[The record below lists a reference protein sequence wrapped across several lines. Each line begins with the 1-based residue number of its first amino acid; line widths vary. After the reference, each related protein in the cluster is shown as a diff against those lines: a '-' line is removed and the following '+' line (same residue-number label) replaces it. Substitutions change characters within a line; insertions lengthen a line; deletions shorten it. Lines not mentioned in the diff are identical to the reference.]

1 MREQIETVI
10 RDVLAPLFAK
20 EGGTI
25 ELVDVRDGVVKLRLS
40 GAYRGCPSSSFMV
53 SGYVLP
59 AFRQAVGNDVRVEL
73 LA

>member
-10 RDVLAPLFAK
+10 RDVLVPLFAK

-25 ELVDVRDGVVKLRLS
+25 ELVDVRESVVKVRLAGS
-40 GAYRGCPSSSFMV
+40 YRGCPSASFMI
-53 SGYVLP
+53 SGFVLP
-59 AFRQAVGNDVRVEL
+59 AFREAVGRDVRVEL

>member
-1 MREQIETVI
+1 MREQIEKVI
-10 RDVLAPLFAK
+10 RELLSPLFAK

-25 ELVDVRDGVVKLRLS
+25 ELVDVRDDVVRLRLS

-53 SGYVLP
+53 SGFVLP
-59 AFRQAVGNDVRVEL
+59 AFRQAVGRDVRVEV

>member
-1 MREQIETVI
+1 VREQIELVI
-10 RDVLAPLFAK
+10 RDVLTPLFAR

-25 ELVDVRDGVVKLRLS
+25 ELVDVRDNVVRVRLL
-40 GAYRGCPSSSFMV
+40 GAYRGDPSASFMV

-59 AFRQAVGNDVRVEL
+59 ALRQAVGNEVRVEL

>member
-1 MREQIETVI
+1 MREQIEVVF

-25 ELVDVRDGVVKLRLS
+25 ELVSVRDNLVQVRLS
-40 GAYRGCPSSSFMV
+40 GAYRGCPSSAFMV
-53 SGYVLP
+53 SGFVLP
-59 AFRQAVGNDVRVEL
+59 ALRQAVGTTVRVEL

>member
-1 MREQIETVI
+1 MREQIEAVF
-10 RDVLAPLFAK
+10 REVLTPLFAT

-25 ELVDVRDGVVKLRLS
+25 ELVDVQDGLVKVRLS

-53 SGYVLP
+53 SGFVLP
-59 AFRQAVGNDVRVEL
+59 ALRQAVGDAVRVEL